1 MIFQIGYYSELK
13 KDISRSDTKIR
24 KIKINFIMNYLKNT
38 RFNIHNLTVC
48 YSLFFSSMSAVD
60 GIGSVRNR
68 YRGEA
73 RLYDTG
79 YTVMT
84 LV

>member
-1 MIFQIGYYSELK
+1 
-13 KDISRSDTKIR
+13 
-24 KIKINFIMNYLKNT
+24 MNYLKNT

-79 YTVMT
+79 YTVMA